1 VRKFPAPIVAA
12 GIALGIVASLAACT
26 STPTTAADCTTGPQ
40 AGNSSNAIAA
50 TGDFGTK
57 TDVTFPTPLIAKSV
71 QVTDVT
77 PGTGRVLA
85 DGDFADFQATIW
97 VAETGEYLTGTSFV
111 STQPSR
117 MDVGSDSDQLG
128 PLLECAEVGSRIA
141 AVSTL
146 AQLFPDVD
154 PAQAG
159 IDADANLVVVVDVTG
174 GFAGKADGVD
184 QLPKSGFP
192 SVVTAPNGTPGVTI
206 PSSAAPTMLE
216 SAVLKQGDGDVVKE
230 GDYVTF
236 QYEGLIWDSPGSVF
250 DSTWTDNAPTTT
262 VASKYDDST
271 QAGVFPGTEGAIIGQ
286 KVGSQVI
293 VIVPSDKS
301 YSTAA
306 DAAAPDSVP
315 ASSTRIYVI
324 DILSTATVS

>member
-1 VRKFPAPIVAA
+1 
-12 GIALGIVASLAACT
+12 
-26 STPTTAADCTTGPQ
+26 
-40 AGNSSNAIAA
+40 
-50 TGDFGTK
+50 
-57 TDVTFPTPLIAKSV
+57 VTFPTPLIAKDL
-71 QVTDVT
+71 QVTEIT
-77 PGTGRVLA
+77 PGTGQVLA
-85 DGDFADFQATIW
+85 DGDFADFQTTIW

-111 STQPSR
+111 DTQPSR
-117 MDVGSDSDQLG
+117 MDVGPDSNQLG
-128 PLLECAEVGSRIA
+128 PLLTCATVGSRIA

-206 PSSAAPTMLE
+206 PNSAAPTTLE
-216 SAVLKQGDGDVVKE
+216 SAVLKQGDGDVVTE

-236 QYEGLIWDSPGSVF
+236 HYEGLIWDSPGSVF
-250 DSTWTDNAPTTT
+250 DSSWTDNAPTTT
-262 VASKYDDST
+262 VASAYDDST
-271 QAGVFPGTEGAIIGQ
+271 QTGVFPGTDTAIIGQ

-293 VIVPSDKS
+293 VIVPPGDS
-301 YSTAA
+301 YATTG
-306 DAAAPDSVP
+306 DTAAPDSVP
-315 ASSTRIYVI
+315 AGSTRIYVI
-324 DILSTATVS
+324 DILSTTPAS